1 MNGNNVPH
9 PDRFGVEHIPNEI
22 KKLIG
27 NKNITMSIY
36 RIQANDLAMCGYVY
50 IGFQEFISFM
60 LKGTSLLDYTDLFSP
75 NEYEKNDR
83 IILKYFQQL

>member
-9 PDRFGVEHIPNEI
+9 FDRFGVEHIINEI
-22 KKLIG
+22 KKLIN
-27 NKNITMSIY
+27 NKNITMSTC
-36 RIQANDLAMCGYVY
+36 RIRANDLAMCGCVY

-60 LKGTSLLDYTDLFSP
+60 LKGTSLLDYTDLFFP

-83 IILKYFQQL
+83 AILKYLQ

>member
-9 PDRFGVEHIPNEI
+9 FDRFGVEHIINEI
-22 KKLIG
+22 KKLIN
-27 NKNITMSIY
+27 NKNITMSTC
-36 RIQANDLAMCGYVY
+36 RIRANDLVMCGCVY

-60 LKGTSLLDYTDLFSP
+60 LKGTSLLDYTDLFFP

-83 IILKYFQQL
+83 AILKYLQ

>member
-9 PDRFGVEHIPNEI
+9 FDRFGVKHIINEI
-22 KKLIG
+22 KKLIN
-27 NKNITMSIY
+27 NKNITMSTC
-36 RIQANDLAMCGYVY
+36 RIRANDLAMCGCVY

-60 LKGTSLLDYTDLFSP
+60 LKGTSLLDYTDLFFP

-83 IILKYFQQL
+83 TILKYLQ